1 MVVEASCTPLLFAE
15 RNSTAPE
22 TPQPYPEYCWGCPS
36 TTCHTSLRWCYSSG
50 PERNY
55 RARTSDRTLLS
66 KTWWFPC
73 TDSCGSTNQRNQ
85 ISQERYISMGALT
98 NKKFKKNMSL
108 LPSGHVVDD
117 GAGSDTVGPCRRTPS
132 SERAASRCGL
142 MR

>member
-50 PERNY
+50 LERKY

-66 KTWWFPC
+66 KTWWFPR
-73 TDSCGSTNQRNQ
+73 TDSCGSTDQRNQ
-85 ISQERYISMGALT
+85 ISQERCISMGALT
-98 NKKFKKNMSL
+98 KKRSL
-108 LPSGHVVDD
+108 RKTCHCSPVAMWWTTAPVFLQSGPAGEAPVPKGPLQGVV
-117 GAGSDTVGPCRRTPS
+117 S
-132 SERAASRCGL
+132 
-142 MR
+142 